1 MIRVRNTRAS
11 AGGLAP
17 QTFAN
22 LLGGIGVATRASGGY
37 HNWQETLMTAATQ
50 TKAQPLGDAALELVE
65 KQEWLD
71 AVGDRLQ
78 RAVDTVYRAGGEGGR
93 RVRDFLHG
101 TWLGHPLHPALVDI
115 PLGAWT
121 TALVFDAASDGRDG
135 LARAA
140 DTAIGVGIAGAVGA
154 AATGLTDWQHTTGG
168 DRRVG
173 MAHAL
178 LNTAGLAL
186 YVTSLI
192 LRGRG
197 MRGAG
202 RGLAALGFI
211 VATGAAY
218 AGGHLVFRRR
228 IGVDHAPRPEPWDDF
243 VSVLPE
249 SDLAEG
255 AMRVVEVRDVRV
267 LLVRRG
273 GNVY

>member
-101 TWLGHPLHPALVDI
+101 TWLGHPLHPALVDV

-121 TALVFDAASDGRDG
+121 TAFVLDTIGADRRGF
-135 LARAA
+135 ARAA
-140 DTAIGVGIAGAVGA
+140 DSAIALGLAGGA
-154 AATGLTDWQHTTGG
+154 AA
-168 DRRVG
+168 
-173 MAHAL
+173 A
-178 LNTAGLAL
+178 
-186 YVTSLI
+186 VTSSEE
-192 LRGRG
+192 RGVGEGGRPRG
-197 MRGAG
+197 
-202 RGLAALGFI
+202 
-211 VATGAAY
+211 GAA
-218 AGGHLVFRRR
+218 
-228 IGVDHAPRPEPWDDF
+228 
-243 VSVLPE
+243 
-249 SDLAEG
+249 
-255 AMRVVEVRDVRV
+255 
-267 LLVRRG
+267 
-273 GNVY
+273 